1 MKMSNESNTKLNQK
15 QTVLK
20 PIYIWGVTLL
30 ILAIFEID
38 SILQKNSI
46 VIDLLIAF
54 IFLFLGLIVYRST
67 QKPGSFTRKVSELG
81 FWKATG
87 QELVSVFSAK
97 KARDTT
103 NSRIKRNLC

>member
-1 MKMSNESNTKLNQK
+1 MSNESNTKLNQK

-20 PIYIWGVTLL
+20 PIYIWGITFL

-103 NSRIKRNLC
+103 NSRIKRNLR